1 MHKPMSDH
9 CDGCPFWDKIDCS
22 FICIAHDVPG
32 VWRRINNVYGD
43 EPIEDLEI
51 YASRAEYFQ
60 EELKAINNY
69 ENRLKNEILN
79 SLQYDYHTIEE
90 RKVLVEMLQKIERA
104 AYETGKE
111 YTG

>member
-1 MHKPMSDH
+1 MYKPMSDH

-69 ENRLKNEILN
+69 ENKLKNEFFDRTENNGAIEAIPIPEILK
-79 SLQYDYHTIEE
+79 I
-90 RKVLVEMLQKIERA
+90 IERA
-104 AYETGKE
+104 AYDTGKE